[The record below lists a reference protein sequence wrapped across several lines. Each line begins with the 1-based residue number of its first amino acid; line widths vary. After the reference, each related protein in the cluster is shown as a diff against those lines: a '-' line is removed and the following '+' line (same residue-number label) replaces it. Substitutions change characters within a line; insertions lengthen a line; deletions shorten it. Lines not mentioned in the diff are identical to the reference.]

1 MGGRTTT
8 AEDIPIMTG
17 AEVRQLKERHAL
29 VVCEN
34 GRPMIA
40 KLRRCIDGKTGKQ
53 LLADQRELRSQLDND
68 RVMIITPEVRSTAA
82 LVEARRRGLAT
93 EDETQ

>member
-1 MGGRTTT
+1 M
-8 AEDIPIMTG
+8 
-17 AEVRQLKERHAL
+17 
-29 VVCEN
+29 
-34 GRPMIA
+34 
-40 KLRRCIDGKTGKQ
+40 CIRDR
-53 LLADQRELRSQLDND
+53 LLAYQRELRSQLDND